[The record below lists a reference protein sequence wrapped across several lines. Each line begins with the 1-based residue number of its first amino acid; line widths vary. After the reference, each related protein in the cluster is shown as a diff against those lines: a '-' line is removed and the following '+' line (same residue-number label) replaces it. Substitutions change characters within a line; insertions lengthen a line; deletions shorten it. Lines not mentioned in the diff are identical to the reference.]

1 MFCPYPW
8 PCLRNPWRCRT
19 SKHAAW
25 VHLLRA
31 VWIQLWFVVTPVDN
45 GITQKSKL
53 KDRFSKRANIE
64 QSIGKSRTLRASVSV
79 FWRPNMIKVA
89 WNLSGIDCPG
99 ALEND
104 KSQVPDKFRFGPSLR
119 SCKGLRMSRLYRT
132 ESDLYHTYRWADSAI
147 QCYTYIILLSV
158 IHSCTE
164 PLWSLSSNVC
174 VSPTKPPSSYSTP
187 WDLRNGSLAVS
198 EEKCGYKSRCPPSE
212 SWAVQVQAFRRGSL
226 IC

>member
-8 PCLRNPWRCRT
+8 PCGLRNPWRCRT
-19 SKHAAW
+19 CKHAAW

-31 VWIQLWFVVTPVDN
+31 VWLQRWFVE
-45 GITQKSKL
+45 KSKL
-53 KDRFSKRANIE
+53 KDRFWKRAKIE
-64 QSIGKSRTLRASVSV
+64 QSVVKSRTLRASVSV

-99 ALEND
+99 ALENY

-132 ESDLYHTYRWADSAI
+132 ESDLYHTKRWADSAI

-187 WDLRNGSLAVS
+187 WDLRNSSLAVS
-198 EEKCGYKSRCPPSE
+198 QEKCGCKSRCPPSE
-212 SWAVQVQAFRRGSL
+212 SWAVQAQALWRGSF

>member
-1 MFCPYPW
+1 MLPGSICWEPFDFNCDS
-8 PCLRNPWRCRT
+8 L
-19 SKHAAW
+19 S
-25 VHLLRA
+25 LLLTTA
-31 VWIQLWFVVTPVDN
+31 
-45 GITQKSKL
+45 ITQKSKL
-53 KDRFSKRANIE
+53 KDRFWKRANIE

-198 EEKCGYKSRCPPSE
+198 QEKCGYKSRCPPSE
-212 SWAVQVQAFRRGSL
+212 SWAVQVQALRRGSL